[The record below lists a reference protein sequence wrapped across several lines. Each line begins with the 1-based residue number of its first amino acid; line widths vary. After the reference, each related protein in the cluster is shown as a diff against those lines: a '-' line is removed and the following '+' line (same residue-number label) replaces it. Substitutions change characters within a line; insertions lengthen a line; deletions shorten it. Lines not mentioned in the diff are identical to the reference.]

1 MEIAI
6 FISLVTTWF
15 FSYFFN
21 IFWSNNIFSVI
32 QVYMAKV
39 VGIGKNCIFIFW
51 NFNSYILVSRKNFHV
66 PSFFLVRNNNWNSLF
81 CQWVSLQDFFVWNG
95 CNSWGHRNA
104 GFVKSMFTKSTVTTI
119 STSRVISRCVFHF
132 TGSMWIGK
140 TIRFVFQLIPFLIV
154 LRINNYKVFVVL
166 STIWIVRVVFCP
178 TKESGPIL
186 GQLAT
191 NDKTATGL
199 NSLNW

>member
-66 PSFFLVRNNNWNSLF
+66 PSFFLVGNNNCIPLSWTFFFN
-81 CQWVSLQDFFVWNG
+81 DF
-95 CNSWGHRNA
+95 R
-104 GFVKSMFTKSTVTTI
+104 K
-119 STSRVISRCVFHF
+119 
-132 TGSMWIGK
+132 
-140 TIRFVFQLIPFLIV
+140 
-154 LRINNYKVFVVL
+154 
-166 STIWIVRVVFCP
+166 
-178 TKESGPIL
+178 
-186 GQLAT
+186 
-191 NDKTATGL
+191 
-199 NSLNW
+199 